1 MKKQLMYATLFMGV
15 LSSCSND
22 SESISQPGV
31 DPAGREVIQLA
42 VGNGNGLS
50 VTTRGTGM
58 VGDTENAQWNG
69 ETLNIMMMTHGTLEY
84 AADEDILGNKK
95 VVMKNVELTAPVGNG
110 TGFVTGAASQD
121 KQYFYYP
128 TVGNF
133 DFYGYHVDDAKLSDE
148 PYVLEADNRLMVV
161 DFDINGSQDLMTAKA
176 DFTADSLKAQEA
188 AAPNYYDWNVE
199 QHKVRKYSAFAAR
212 RGTQPTL
219 VFNHWLTKLNFKI
232 LIPESEAPVIDE
244 ENGINTT
251 IYVDSL
257 SLKAIHKGQL
267 VVANT
272 AGEPGQIMWNETD
285 TTTMWLMEKAEGETY
300 LQTLSTQAL
309 STEVLDLGAGV
320 MLAPAAEYKATIYIH
335 QTPEGRTEAIT
346 KPIQMTI
353 KLPANAASA
362 MFAAG
367 TAYDVIV
374 TVYGLQEIQVTTEL
388 TNWVDGGDIEITPED
403 EI

>member
-1 MKKQLMYATLFMGV
+1 MKKQLMYATLLMGA

-50 VTTRGTGM
+50 VATRGTGM
-58 VGDTENAQWNG
+58 VGDTVNANWNG
-69 ETLNIMMMTHGTLEY
+69 ETLNIMMMNHGTLEY
-84 AADEDILGNKK
+84 AADEDIQGNK
-95 VVMKNVELTAPVGNG
+95 VEVMNNVELTAPVGNG
-110 TGFVTGAASQD
+110 TGFVTGVASQD

-133 DFYGYHVDDAKLSDE
+133 DFYGYHVDDAKLSE
-148 PYVLEADNRLMVV
+148 PYVLATNDQLMVV

-188 AAPNYYDWNVE
+188 AAPDYYDWNVE
-199 QHKVRKYSAFAAR
+199 QNKVRKYSAFAAR

-219 VFNHWLTKLNFKI
+219 VFNHWLTKLNFKFM
-232 LIPESEAPVIDE
+232 IPESEAPVIDE

-257 SLKAIHKGQL
+257 SLKAIHEGQL

-272 AGEPGQIMWNETD
+272 AGEPGQIMWNEAD

-309 STEVLDLGAGV
+309 STEVQNLGAGM
-320 MLAPAAEYKATIYIH
+320 MLAPAAEYEATIYIH
-335 QTPEGRTEAIT
+335 QTPEGRTEAIA
-346 KPIQMTI
+346 KPSPMTI

-362 MFAAG
+362 LFAAG
-367 TAYDVIV
+367 TAYNVVV

-388 TNWVDGGDIEITPED
+388 TNWIDGGDIEITPED